1 MKKLLNRVVTGLI
14 TLSLLASL
22 ACHANNTQEITSFS
36 DVPPAYWGY
45 ETIMDMTEYRIFK
58 GTTTPVDG
66 VGTFSPE
73 KTMTRAEFI
82 TAALRAVYPTEAE
95 AIELD
100 KDQWWRGYYVLA
112 LDKKLIKTFE
122 LDDGD
127 LNQPMSREEMAM
139 IMVRCVENMGE
150 ILDQRVATSQIADYY
165 NVAEYYKE
173 YVRECFSFGLL
184 CGVDSK
190 GTFMPAKTLTRA
202 EAATVLCRL
211 IDEDMRVDVGF
222 VEEPT
227 ETERTESN
235 KESDKSDK
243 DDNRWDS
250 DDRDDRNDRDD
261 NTGYDENESSDND
274 QRVEG
279 DDKKPNTNNSS
290 KDENKKPEKE
300 NNKETETEKPE
311 KNEPEPMPWEVIG
324 AKQPKDY
331 TYKEYNA
338 LTTQQ
343 KLAFQ
348 ATFDTEDEFNDWM
361 DSFLNVS
368 EKYPGENGGKQ
379 PEDYTWEEYEDL
391 SATQQVAFQDTFKNS
406 AAFIEW
412 MEQVKNSNKYPL
424 ENGGKQP
431 EDYTW
436 EEYEALSAEMQM
448 AFQNSFKNNEAFSA
462 WMNEAKNGSNDS
474 GNNSQ
479 TPSDEIPWEN
489 NGKAPEDYTWREFE
503 KLTGAQQIAFQ
514 NYLGERGFEEWMERV
529 QNSSSDNPWE
539 NGGKDPEDYTW
550 AEFEALDGA
559 QQIAFQN
566 YLGQEGFE
574 EWMERVQNAVSDNP
588 WENGGKDPEEYTWA
602 EFEALDGAQQI
613 AFQNYLGEKGFEE
626 WFNKNYVG

>member
-1 MKKLLNRVVTGLI
+1 MKLKRITALLLAIITIVIFANVLVSAQNYLPFTDVKSTDWFYNDVYLAYSRGLI
-14 TLSLLASL
+14 NGKSRDMFAPNDYLKYSEAVKLA
-22 ACHANNTQEITSFS
+22 ACMRIAYFDEEPLKMSGKFWYEVYVDYCKVHGLIDKDYKWDSYATRADFMEIFAAALPDNALEAINAVEDGAIP
-36 DVPPAYWGY
+36 DVPMYHKNADAIYKL
-45 ETIMDMTEYRIFK
+45 YRAGIVQ
-58 GTTTPVDG
+58 GADNEHRCNPVSN
-66 VGTFSPE
+66 VKRSE
-73 KTMTRAEFI
+73 V
-82 TAALRAVYPTEAE
+82 AA
-95 AIELD
+95 I
-100 KDQWWRGYYVLA
+100 
-112 LDKKLIKTFE
+112 
-122 LDDGD
+122 
-127 LNQPMSREEMAM
+127 
-139 IMVRCVENMGE
+139 
-150 ILDQRVATSQIADYY
+150 
-165 NVAEYYKE
+165 
-173 YVRECFSFGLL
+173 
-184 CGVDSK
+184 
-190 GTFMPAKTLTRA
+190 LTRMMYEYA
-202 EAATVLCRL
+202 RL
-211 IDEDMRVDVGF
+211 EFSLYLEDETDSVGNLKT
-222 VEEPT
+222 EE
-227 ETERTESN
+227 EIM
-235 KESDKSDK
+235 
-243 DDNRWDS
+243 
-250 DDRDDRNDRDD
+250 DDRDDRDDDDRDNRNDRDD
-261 NTGYDENESSDND
+261 NAGYDENEPSDND

-348 ATFDTEDEFNDWM
+348 ATFDTADEFNDWM
-361 DSFLNVS
+361 DSLLNVS
-368 EKYPGENGGKQ
+368 EKYPWENGGKQ

-391 SATQQVAFQDTFKNS
+391 SATQQVAFQNTFKNS

-412 MEQVKNSNKYPL
+412 MEQVKNSNKYPW

-566 YLGQEGFE
+566 YLGERGFE
-574 EWMERVQNAVSDNP
+574 EWMERVQNSSSDNP
-588 WENGGKDPEEYTWA
+588 WENGGKDPEDYTWA

-613 AFQNYLGEKGFEE
+613 AFQNYLGERGFEK
-626 WFNKNYVG
+626 WFNNNYVG